1 MKLEVL
7 HYKFIRSKR
16 VPKQSYSFLL
26 CFYLLFLSN
35 IYAQIVNEGPLHI
48 ETSTLVYFGDEYT
61 NNGTHNN
68 NGTLYLNSNFI
79 NNDSTWAIAGT
90 TIFKSATNNIQTIS
104 GSTNYINFYN
114 LEIDNDLTGVQVVDD
129 FGLLVNNAV
138 NLVKGDLRLVGEA
151 QLIQTHPGN
160 NANSS
165 LTGKLQ
171 RDQQGNFSAYGYNY
185 WSSPVNTGGTFS
197 ISGTIFDGTDVNI
210 NPFNPQP
217 ILFNT
222 GSPFN
227 GIPSVLDVGGNV
239 TTPLKLNT
247 NWFYKYSYGSSG
259 ETLWIKISQ
268 NSSLAPGEAFIMKGS
283 NTTDATQNYVFK
295 GIPNDGR
302 YEFMT
307 RPGEYILIGNPY
319 PSALD
324 TNEFIKDNV
333 SASEG
338 GRAEFDVINGTLYFW
353 VEGGSSSH
361 EYTGYLGGYA
371 TYNLTSGA
379 PPSIIPML
387 VGGLGSSEFTTPPK
401 QFMAVAQGFFVQ
413 GASNSGILFKNSQRA
428 FKTESSG
435 ESVHY
440 KNTSQNNISDK
451 SIVRIGYEDPEGFHR
466 QLVLGFIPNSVAD
479 LSYNKAYDAKMF
491 GERAD
496 ELYFIINN
504 DIKQKYVIQGV
515 GTFDE
520 LMEIPLGLKITEEG
534 KHVIMLDAT
543 ENFQK
548 TVYIKDKLLNI
559 THNLSESNFEINESS
574 GEFSDRFQ
582 LVFQPKN
589 TLDINEFE
597 RNLVNVY
604 YNGNNN
610 IIIDNPNGVNLYNV
624 MIYNLLG
631 QKLIQLND
639 NSLDQNK
646 ITIPFRKKEG
656 VYLIKIESEI
666 GEGIYKILKN

>member
-1 MKLEVL
+1 MKQR
-7 HYKFIRSKR
+7 YFI
-16 VPKQSYSFLL
+16 LL
-26 CFYLLFLSN
+26 CFNFLFSFH
-35 IYAQIVNEGPLHI
+35 IFSQIVNEGSFQI
-48 ETSTLVYFGDEYT
+48 DVSTIVYFGNEYT
-61 NNGTHNN
+61 NNGTHSN
-68 NGTLYLNSNFI
+68 NGHLYLNSNFI
-79 NNDSTWAIAGT
+79 NNDSTSATSGIT
-90 TIFKSATNNIQTIS
+90 SFKSDINDIQTIS
-104 GSTNYINFYN
+104 GSKNSINFYN

-129 FGLLVNNAV
+129 FGLLVNNSV
-138 NLVKGDLRLVGEA
+138 NLVKGDLRLMGDA
-151 QLIQTHPGN
+151 QLIQTHTGN

-165 LTGKLQ
+165 ITGKVL

-185 WSSPVNTGGTFS
+185 WSSPVNTGGAFS
-197 ISGTIFDGTDVNI
+197 ISGTFFDGTDVII

-247 NWFYKYSYGSSG
+247 NWFYKYSYGSSS

-283 NTTDATQNYVFK
+283 NTTDTTQNYVFK
-295 GIPNDGR
+295 GIPNDGK
-302 YEFMT
+302 YEFMI
-307 RPGEYILIGNPY
+307 RPDEYILIGNPY

-324 TNEFIKDNV
+324 TDEFIKDNV

-338 GRAEFDVINGTLYFW
+338 GRAEFDIINGTLYFW

-361 EYTGYLGGYA
+361 GLTGYLGGYA

-379 PPSIIPML
+379 PPSIAPML
-387 VGGLGSSEFTTPPK
+387 VGGLGSAAFTTPPK
-401 QFMAVAQGFFVQ
+401 QFMAVAQGFFVE
-413 GASNSGILFKNSQRA
+413 GAGNGAIIFKNSQRA
-428 FKTESSG
+428 FITESSG

-440 KNTSQNNISDK
+440 KNSISKNTSEK

-466 QLVLGFIPNSVAD
+466 QIVLGFLPNSTAD
-479 LSYNKAYDAKMF
+479 LNYNKAYDAKMF
-491 GERAD
+491 GERVD
-496 ELYFIINN
+496 ELYFIIEN

-515 GTFDE
+515 GAFEE
-520 LMEIPLGLKITEEG
+520 LMEIPLGLKIAEEG

-543 ENFQK
+543 ENFENS
-548 TVYIKDKLLNI
+548 VYIKDKLLNI
-559 THNLSESNFEINESS
+559 THNLSESSFEINTSP
-574 GEFSDRFQ
+574 GEYSDRFQ
-582 LVFQPKN
+582 LVFQPKI

-610 IIIDNPNGVNLYNV
+610 IIINNPNGVNLYNI
-624 MIYNLLG
+624 MIYNILG
-631 QKLIQLND
+631 QQLIQLNES
-639 NSLDQNK
+639 SLDQNK
-646 ITIPFRKKEG
+646 ISIPFRKKEG
-656 VYLIKIESEI
+656 VYIIKIESEI